1 MALGLI
7 HIAGD
12 KVMQQNL
19 FIKSATSG
27 TVPADDAMVMALD
40 RETEEHL
47 LLRFLS
53 SDPASPVRNIR
64 LEDDMAS
71 QLLQML
77 AEELQVP
84 VGLY

>member
-1 MALGLI
+1 
-7 HIAGD
+7 
-12 KVMQQNL
+12 
-19 FIKSATSG
+19 
-27 TVPADDAMVMALD
+27 MALD
-40 RETEEHL
+40 REEDEHL

-53 SDPASPVRNIR
+53 NDPTSPIRHIR